1 MEFKKGDW
9 VLYDEKISQIIDAY
23 SINYEKFDSVVKE
36 DESNY
41 GKRKCKYY
49 LLRDLCTMG
58 GKFVSVKPYI
68 VFTDSFF
75 ESLEEENLQVLEKIK
90 KEKSEKFAEWESKEV
105 NAKTKEFESYFSV
118 EVKPKEGA
126 NILKQFKKICKQLP
140 CLFSFNELEEKVSQA
155 DIDMTTCVEDY
166 QAFDNQ
172 ISFTLKF
179 NLDDIKNG
187 VVYYRKV
194 CEFDY
199 TDAEEDAILL
209 ETFFTYESLFF
220 SIVFFLNRYTSEET
234 DECAQAFN
242 EDMKIATSALMNK
255 KLKNSELAREY
266 YDFVPKETFTKED
279 AFVLFKQFIDMNKQ
293 KYNLEKLCQTIAEKH
308 DWSVEI
314 YSLSYDYAKEMFSIV

>member
-36 DESNY
+36 DEANY
-41 GKRKCKYY
+41 GKLKCKYY

-118 EVKPKEGA
+118 EVKPKEGT

-234 DECAQAFN
+234 DECAQAFK

-255 KLKNSELAREY
+255 KLKNSELAKEY
-266 YDFVPKETFTKED
+266 YDFVPKETFTKEE

>member
-36 DESNY
+36 DEANY

-90 KEKSEKFAEWESKEV
+90 KEKSEKFAEWKSKEV
-105 NAKTKEFESYFSV
+105 NAKTKEFKSYFSV
-118 EVKPKEGA
+118 EVKPKEGV

-234 DECAQAFN
+234 DECAQAFK

-255 KLKNSELAREY
+255 KLKNSELAKEY
-266 YDFVPKETFTKED
+266 YDFVPKETFTKEE